1 MKKVID
7 RIKRLQKNLPERT
20 IHQPF
25 VSLGEECGELAT
37 EILIK
42 TGNKKKE
49 PGVDGIVGESVDA
62 LLCLLDIII
71 IDNPKVTMK
80 DLVAVMNKKMDKWEK
95 NYATKETKAKR
106 KS

>member
-1 MKKVID
+1 MNEIID
-7 RIKRLQKNLPERT
+7 RIKLLQKNLPERN

-42 TGNKKKE
+42 TGHKNR
-49 PGVDGIVGESVDA
+49 PSGSDGVVGESVDA

-71 IDNPKVTMK
+71 IDNPDITMEQ
-80 DLVAVMNKKMDKWEK
+80 LLTIMNKKMDKWEK
-95 NYATKETKAKR
+95 NYATRKEL
-106 KS
+106 